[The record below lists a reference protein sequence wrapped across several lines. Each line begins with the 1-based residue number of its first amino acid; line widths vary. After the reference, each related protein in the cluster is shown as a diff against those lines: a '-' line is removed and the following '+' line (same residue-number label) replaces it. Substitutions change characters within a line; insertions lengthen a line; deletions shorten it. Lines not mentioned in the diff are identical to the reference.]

1 MKRFITFPAG
11 RKARF
16 AIVAIWLIAI
26 VGIGAANLPGKFTE
40 AENNESSSYLPGDA
54 ESTLALEKTE
64 KLTDGEQAGLVIA
77 YSRDGGLTAAD
88 RRQLG
93 QDLATLN
100 SPEVEGFSEPFVA
113 GTSDTGPIG
122 RDGKIPQDASAVLV
136 FSSITATGEAEDI
149 IDPVSDVRDLVST
162 DNYEASGELQVAVT
176 GGAGYGADAIEVFE
190 SINGTLLFAALGL
203 VIVLLILIYRSPI
216 LLWIPLIA
224 VVFAEVA
231 TRAIGFGVT
240 EAGVTVNGQSS
251 SILSVLVLGAG
262 TDYALLLISR
272 YREELRRQ
280 QNREASMRVALR
292 TAGPAI
298 LASGGTVIAALL
310 CLSLADLNSTASL
323 GPIGAIGIAT
333 AMLSMLTLLPAMLVI
348 LPRWV
353 FWPRVPH
360 VGDEGTDATHGPW
373 RRLGDRIAVRP
384 RRVWVGAFLVL
395 LVMAAGTLAYDDGL
409 TSSNGFRD
417 DVEAVQGQE
426 LIAKSFPGGANAP
439 TEIVVSDPEQVESVQ
454 SAVADIDG
462 VASVD
467 PAVGSDGEP
476 ISGPEGVLLNAVLVD
491 DAYSTESFDLIPE
504 IRDTARQAGGE
515 EVLVGGATATERDIR
530 VATERDLKLI
540 VPLVLI
546 VVSLILIL
554 LLRALAAP
562 LLLIGTVVVSFFAA
576 LGVGIVVSD
585 VAFGFPGVDPGLPLF
600 AFVFLVAL
608 GIDYN
613 IFLMARVREETLT
626 HGTREGMLRGL
637 AVTGGVIT
645 SAGIVL
651 AGTFSVLA
659 VLPLVFLTQLGFTVA
674 FGVLLD
680 TFVVRSVLVPALTFD
695 IGSRIWW
702 PSRLA
707 KGQHREAPE
716 VGATER
722 T

>member
-1 MKRFITFPAG
+1 MRSLITLPAG

-16 AIVAIWLIAI
+16 ALVAVWFVAIFAI
-26 VGIGAANLPGKFTE
+26 FSADLPAKFTD

-54 ESTLALEKTE
+54 ESTLALERTE
-64 KLTDGEQAGLVIA
+64 QLTDGEQAGIVIV
-77 YSRDGGLTAAD
+77 YRRDGGLTAAD
-88 RRQLG
+88 RNQVR
-93 QDLATLN
+93 DDISRLN
-100 SPEVEGFSEPFVA
+100 SEIEGVSEPFVR
-113 GTSDTGPIG
+113 GPTSE
-122 RDGKIPQDASAVLV
+122 DGSALLV
-136 FSSITATGEAEDI
+136 FSSITATGEAENI
-149 IDPVSDVRDLVST
+149 IDPVSDTRDLVST
-162 DNYEASGELQVAVT
+162 DNYDAGGELQVAVT

-190 SINGTLLFAALGL
+190 SINGTLFAAAFGL
-203 VIVLLILIYRSPI
+203 VFLLLILIYRSPI
-216 LLWIPLIA
+216 LLWFPLLA
-224 VVFAEVA
+224 VGFAEIA
-231 TRAIGFGVT
+231 TRAVGFGLT

-262 TDYALLLISR
+262 TDYALLLIAR
-272 YREELRRQ
+272 YREELRKQ
-280 QNREASMRVALR
+280 ENREKAMRVALR

-310 CLSLADLNSTASL
+310 CLGLADLNSTASL

-333 AMLSMLTLLPAMLVI
+333 AMLAMLTFLPALLVI
-348 LPRWV
+348 APRFV

-384 RRVWVGAFLVL
+384 RRVWVGCFAVL
-395 LVMAAGTLAYDDGL
+395 LVMAAGTLAFDDGL

-426 LIAKSFPGGANAP
+426 LIAQSFPGGANAP
-439 TEIVVSDPEQVESVQ
+439 TEIVVDDPAQVDAVQ
-454 SAVADIDG
+454 AALARIDG
-462 VASVD
+462 VAQVQR
-467 PAVGSDGEP
+467 AVGSDGEP
-476 ISGPEGVLLNAVLVD
+476 IAGSQGVLLNAVLLD
-491 DAYSTESFDLIPE
+491 DAYATESFDLIPE
-504 IRDTARQAGGE
+504 IRKTAREAGGE
-515 EVLVGGATATERDIR
+515 GVLVGGATAVERDIR

-540 VPLVLI
+540 VPLVLV

-554 LLRALAAP
+554 LLRSIAAP
-562 LLLIGTVVVSFFAA
+562 LVLIGTVVVSFFAA
-576 LGVGIVVSD
+576 LGVGVIVSD
-585 VAFGFPGVDPGLPLF
+585 VIFGFPGADPGLPLF

-613 IFLMARVREETLT
+613 IFLMARVREETLQ

-680 TFVVRSVLVPALTFD
+680 TFLVRSILVPALTFE
-695 IGSRIWW
+695 IGSKIWW
-702 PSRLA
+702 PSSIA
-707 KGQHREAPE
+707 REDTRDPE
-716 VGATER
+716 GETAIEGEAR
-722 T
+722 A

>member
-1 MKRFITFPAG
+1 MRTAITFPAG
-11 RKARF
+11 RKMRF
-16 AIVAIWLIAI
+16 AVVAIWVVAI
-26 VGIGAANLPGKFTE
+26 FAIIGANLPGKFTD

-54 ESTLALEKTE
+54 ESTLALERSE
-64 KLTDGEQAGLVIA
+64 QLTDGEQAAIVIV
-77 YSRDGGLTAAD
+77 YRRDGGLTEAD
-88 RRQLG
+88 QEQIRSVVR
-93 QDLATLN
+93 ALN
-100 SPEVEGFSEPFVA
+100 SEVQGVSEPFVE
-113 GTSDTGPIG
+113 G
-122 RDGKIPQDASAVLV
+122 RRSEDGSAVLV
-136 FSSITATGEAEDI
+136 FSSITATGEAADI
-149 IDPVSDVRDLVST
+149 QDPVTAVRDLVST
-162 DNYEASGELQVAVT
+162 DNYDEAGALQVAVT
-176 GGAGYGADAIEVFE
+176 GPAGYSADAIEVFD
-190 SINGTLLFAALGL
+190 SINGTLFAAAFGL
-203 VIVLLILIYRSPI
+203 VFVLLILIYRSPI
-216 LLWIPLIA
+216 LLWIPLLA
-224 VVFAEVA
+224 VGFAEIA
-231 TRAIGFGVT
+231 TRAIGFGLT

-262 TDYALLLISR
+262 TDYALLLIAR

-280 QNREASMRVALR
+280 ENREASMRVALR

-310 CLSLADLNSTASL
+310 CLALADLNSTASL

-333 AMLSMLTLLPAMLVI
+333 AMLSMLTFLPALLVI
-348 LPRWV
+348 TPRFV

-384 RRVWVGAFLVL
+384 RRVWIGALLVL
-395 LVMAAGTLAYDDGL
+395 AVMAAGTLTYSDGL

-426 LIAKSFPGGANAP
+426 LIAQSFPGGANAP
-439 TEIVVSDPEQVESVQ
+439 TEIIVDDPARVETVIGT
-454 SAVADIDG
+454 VGGVDG
-462 VASVD
+462 VASVQPVARD
-467 PAVGSDGEP
+467 
-476 ISGPEGVLLNAVLVD
+476 SGTVLLNAVLVPD
-491 DAYSTESFDLIPE
+491 PYSTEAFDLIPE
-504 IRDTARQAGGE
+504 IRTAAREAGGDA
-515 EVLVGGATATERDIR
+515 VLVGGSSAVEHDIR
-530 VATERDLKLI
+530 VASERDLKLI

-546 VVSLILIL
+546 VVSLILVL

-576 LGVGIVVSD
+576 LGVGFVVSD
-585 VAFGFPGVDPGLPLF
+585 VIFGFPGVDPGLPLF

-613 IFLMARVREETLT
+613 IFLMARVREETIK

-659 VLPLVFLTQLGFTVA
+659 VLPLVFLTQIGFTVA

-680 TFVVRSVLVPALTFD
+680 TFLVRSVLVPALTLD
-695 IGSRIWW
+695 IGPGIWW
-702 PSRLA
+702 PSSIA
-707 KGQHREAPE
+707 KGSHRAAPDAAE
-716 VGATER
+716 TGTDPAGG
-722 T
+722 